1 MTSPGVPHE
10 LRPLTTARRPATGG
24 GCGAGSPD
32 DPTEWA
38 FATHKPCPIDVCPG
52 PAQVRVPSPANP
64 SALDHGDPD
73 PDPDTVLC
81 KRCGAGTGAVVSL
94 VRTTGPAGS
103 ARGAPCHPSAS
114 GLRA

>member
-1 MTSPGVPHE
+1 MTSPGVPHV
-10 LRPLTTARRPATGG
+10 LRPLTRPGTTARRPATGG

-73 PDPDTVLC
+73 PGPDRDTVLC
-81 KRCGAGTGAVVSL
+81 KRCGAGPGVPVE
-94 VRTTGPAGS
+94 V
-103 ARGAPCHPSAS
+103 
-114 GLRA
+114 